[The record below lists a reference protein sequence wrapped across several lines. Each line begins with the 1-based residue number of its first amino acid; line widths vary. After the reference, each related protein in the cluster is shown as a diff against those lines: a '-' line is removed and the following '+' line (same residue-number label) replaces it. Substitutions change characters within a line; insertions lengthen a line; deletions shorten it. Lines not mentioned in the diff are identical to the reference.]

1 MKKPLL
7 YILFSFALASFAK
20 AQKISSAD
28 LKILKKK
35 EDSLKT
41 FARTLNIDSLTA
53 NRMRSDSFF
62 IKTLLRSIHV
72 NNSFYF
78 PFDSVKG
85 IGKLYAPDSTFRI
98 ITWSLAYSEDFNSQR
113 GVIQFNTPDGS
124 ARFIPLIDNS
134 HRTPFPEDSVRGPRN
149 WIGAIYYN
157 IVQTKH
163 NGKNYYTL
171 FGYDPHGIRSNKKW
185 IEVMTFDAN
194 QIPVFGGQYFSFEQ
208 DSVKRPVQIRYSI
221 EYKKEA
227 SSTVNYDPELK
238 LILVDHLVSE
248 TDEPELPFT
257 FVPDGDY
264 EGFKWLN
271 GKWVHVD
278 KVFHE
283 KLQDGQAPVPDPIR
297 DLKGLL
303 NEEKL
308 KQQSEKNKGKKKDGE

>member
-7 YILFSFALASFAK
+7 YIFFLFLVASTAY
-20 AQKISSAD
+20 AQKISPSD
-28 LKILKKK
+28 FKILKKK
-35 EDSLKT
+35 EDSLKQ
-41 FARTLNIDSLTA
+41 FAKTLNIDSFPA

-62 IKTLLRSIHV
+62 IKTLLRSLHV
-72 NNSFYF
+72 KNSFYF

-85 IGKLYAPDSTFRI
+85 IGNLYAPDSSFRI
-98 ITWSLAYSEDFNSQR
+98 ITWSLSYSEDFNSQR
-113 GVIQFNTPDGS
+113 GLIQFKTADGS
-124 ARFIPLIDNS
+124 AKYVPLIDNS
-134 HRTPFPEDSVRGPRN
+134 HRTPFPEDSVRGPKN
-149 WIGAIYYN
+149 WVGAIYYN

-163 NGKNYYTL
+163 NGKIFYTL
-171 FGYDPHGIRSNKKW
+171 FGYDPNGIRSNKKW
-185 IEVMTFDAN
+185 IEVMTFDSN
-194 QIPVFGGQYFSFEQ
+194 RMPLFGGPYFSFEQ
-208 DSVKRPVQIRYSI
+208 DSIKRPTQVRYSI

-257 FVPDGDY
+257 LVPDGDY

-271 GKWVHVD
+271 GKWVHID

-283 KLQDGQAPVPDPIR
+283 KLLDGQAPVPDPIR
-297 DLKGLL
+297 DLKGNM

-308 KQQSEKNKGKKKDGE
+308 KEQSEKNKGKKKDGQ